1 MAAVAGAAYLLFK
14 SISGFQFPYAQEE
27 RAVQQTP
34 LWDVYQGTRKADSQ
48 AVTLFVHSRQ
58 KKASDAG
65 IEQLVRNAV
74 RKAKTLKLP
83 GLVRVLEVLETDP
96 NVVYIVTER
105 VQPLFPEQVGALGEL
120 SLALGLYQVF
130 GTLRI
135 LEESAHV
142 TLGTLAR
149 GSVYVNE
156 RGEWCLFGLELCSAQ
171 TEAAHLREHAARY
184 RSLMAQTIF
193 EVPATESAQVDSVL
207 LAGLIR
213 NVYTSGVPRSWQAAV
228 SMLAAGRLTVAQFV
242 ERVGGTPPLQTP
254 LITIYSHLKELHIKD
269 SQGKLVAL
277 AEVQKIILQE
287 PGILD
292 GSTPGFVDGF
302 IIPQLSETIRNE
314 IATNQQQ
321 IAGLQVFS
329 NIVSLLATALQLTCS
344 KNANTSSLETFNN
357 HIKPLIFETFKISDR
372 QVRFLLLMY
381 MPGYVDKLSNYEVQN
396 QVFPYFVQ
404 GLADSDN
411 ALRLQTLKNIVHIV
425 EKITE
430 RQLNSD
436 LLRQLAKTQVDS
448 DVNIRTWTIL
458 TITSIAEKL
467 SAGNDRPSLLGTAF
481 TKSLKDP
488 AVMPRLAA
496 LHGLTKSIHLFDAK
510 TIANRILTVIA
521 PGLLDSNSQVRSQ
534 AKELFSMY
542 LKKLEDEYSSVEYQ
556 SDSEDYIDVDFESM
570 QGESSQDEFIS
581 NFLSNLK
588 VTADHSVTNA
598 PMSIGSQEKVGSDAW
613 ETGDDFSWGDEDAEE
628 PQRVARQSSKLQPL
642 AQTKKSGAVKA
653 NGLRIDSLNTRNSA
667 QMKFGAVKTQNTWE
681 NAPKQHPITSHKSHS
696 TPNLP
701 SKSVA
706 QSRIAP
712 KRDPIASLVPSAEED
727 DGWDEEW

>member
-1 MAAVAGAAYLLFK
+1 MSAVAGAAYLLFK
-14 SISGFQFPYAQEE
+14 SISGFQFPYAQDE

-83 GLVRVLEVLETDP
+83 GLVRVLEVLDTDP

-105 VQPLFPEQVGALGEL
+105 VQPLFPELAGAVGEL
-120 SLALGLYQVF
+120 SLGLGLSQVF
-130 GTLRI
+130 GALRI
-135 LEESAHV
+135 LEENAHV
-142 TLGTLAR
+142 TLGTLSR

-171 TEAAHLREHAARY
+171 TELAHLREHAARY
-184 RSLMAQTIF
+184 RSLMAHTMF

-213 NVYTSGVPRSWQAAV
+213 SVYTTGVPRAWQAAV
-228 SMLAAGRLTVAQFV
+228 SMLAAGRLTVTQFV
-242 ERVGGTPPLQTP
+242 ARVSGTPQLQTP

-269 SQGKLVAL
+269 SQDKLVAL
-277 AEVQKIILQE
+277 AEVQNIILQE
-287 PGILD
+287 PGVLD
-292 GSTPGFVDGF
+292 NSTPGFVDGF

-314 IATNQQQ
+314 IVTNQQQ
-321 IAGLQVFS
+321 IAGMQVFS

-344 KNANTSSLETFNN
+344 KNPNSTSAETFKS

-381 MPGYVDKLSNYEVQN
+381 MSVYVDKLSGYEIQN

-411 ALRLQTLKNIVHIV
+411 ALRLHTLKNIVHIV

-458 TITSIAEKL
+458 TITSLAEKL
-467 SAGNDRPSLLGTAF
+467 SAGSDRPSLLGTAF

-496 LHGLTKSIHLFDAK
+496 LHGLAKSIHLFDAK

-521 PGLLDSNSQVRSQ
+521 PGLLDSNAQVRSQ

-542 LKKLEDEYSSVEYQ
+542 LKKLEDESSTADYQ
-556 SDSEDYIDVDFESM
+556 SDSEDYVDVDFESM
-570 QGESSQDEFIS
+570 QAEASQDEFIS

-588 VTADHSVTNA
+588 VTADHSITNA
-598 PMSIGSQEKVGSDAW
+598 PMSIGSQEKIDSDAW
-613 ETGDDFSWGDEDAEE
+613 DTGDDFSWGDVDANEQQQ
-628 PQRVARQSSKLQPL
+628 PMRQASKPRISAQPRKP
-642 AQTKKSGAVKA
+642 AGVKV
-653 NGLRIDSLNTRNSA
+653 NGLRMDSLDIRDSS
-667 QMKFGAVKTQNTWE
+667 QIKFGAVKTQNSWD
-681 NAPKQHPITSHKSHS
+681 NSPKHQITSHKSHS

-701 SKSVA
+701 SKLVA
-706 QSRIAP
+706 QQRNPP
-712 KRDPIASLVPSAEED
+712 KRDPIASLVPSAEDD